1 MPGKSNGRTVRS
13 SADWARILIAVLDA
27 AGVES
32 SATRLPQLL
41 RQAERQTGMRLAQ
54 AMGPAVAA
62 AVQTRCSPG
71 PVLQLT
77 SDVLRHVLSFILPM
91 GFVGGCSVA
100 GVCQSWRQA
109 AQWWQFRR
117 IDTDGARAG
126 KCVAYLLRAVRA
138 NAEPV
143 FLRLRLGA
151 RQWALLP
158 WLLDNIDASQLRC
171 VQLYVDS
178 WAAPLDCEHD
188 ALPHFVRAALRG
200 VGSIDADAMNGDGDV
215 YEHLDGKEM
224 IVADALDHLTTLQ
237 ELKLIGF
244 APCSGLPQKVACKSL
259 TALSTNFLSVAGCD
273 AAAVELGQEMLSHG
287 LVKLS
292 CHFFQTKQVEELLPL
307 VPNLRELAVSHLP
320 FGCQSPPVRL
330 ISASLEKVSMVNA
343 GKVTYISYIDCP
355 LLRVVK
361 ATGYVYGNGFVGI
374 RTSDAIPGQVPGTLG
389 TPWNKRLWHGV
400 YTEAAG
406 FSFCYLRQCR
416 TDQPREEL
424 RLIGFG
430 QRGRPPSDC
439 VWELLDWGADC
450 GIA

>member
-13 SADWARILIAVLDA
+13 SADWARILVAVLDA

-32 SATRLPQLL
+32 SATRLPHLL

-77 SDVLRHVLSFILPM
+77 SDVLRHILSFILPM

-100 GVCQSWRQA
+100 RVCQSWRQA

-117 IDTDGARAG
+117 IDTDGVRA
-126 KCVAYLLRAVRA
+126 KECKVAYLVRAVRA
-138 NAEPV
+138 SAEPV

-151 RQWALLP
+151 MQWALLP

-188 ALPHFVRAALRG
+188 ALPPSVRAALIG
-200 VGSIDADAMNGDGDV
+200 SIGSIDADAMIGDGDV
-215 YEHLDGKEM
+215 YEYLNGKEM
-224 IVADALDHLTTLQ
+224 IVADALDRLTTLQ

-244 APCSGLPQKVACKSL
+244 APCSGLSQKVACKSL

-273 AAAVELGQEMLSHG
+273 PAAVELGQEMLSHG

-292 CHFFQTKQVEELLPL
+292 CHFHKTKQLEELLPL
-307 VPNLRELAVSHLP
+307 VPNLRELAVSHQPL
-320 FGCQSPPVRL
+320 GCQSRPVRL
-330 ISASLEKVSMVNA
+330 ISASLEKVSMVKT
-343 GKVTYISYIDCP
+343 GKGTYISYIDCP
-355 LLRVVK
+355 QLRVVK
-361 ATGYVYGNGFVGI
+361 ATRDPYGNGFVGI
-374 RTSDAIPGQVPGTLG
+374 RTSDAIPGQMPGTLG
-389 TPWNKRLWHGV
+389 TPYEKRLEPGV
-400 YTEAAG
+400 SVTNVE
-406 FSFCYLRQCR
+406 R
-416 TDQPREEL
+416 TYR
-424 RLIGFG
+424 
-430 QRGRPPSDC
+430 
-439 VWELLDWGADC
+439 AN
-450 GIA
+450 